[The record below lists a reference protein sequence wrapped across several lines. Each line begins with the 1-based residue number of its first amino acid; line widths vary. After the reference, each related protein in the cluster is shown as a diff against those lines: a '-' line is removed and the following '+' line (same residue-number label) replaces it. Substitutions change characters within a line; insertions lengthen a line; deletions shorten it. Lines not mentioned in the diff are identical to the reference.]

1 MTFDKKLTIA
11 VLVGTVPLMA
21 VTVLCTMMIID
32 ARRYGGGGDAIM
44 MTMLCS
50 AAYAFACLVL
60 IPAIGLVLDHTYR
73 LKLPLARRPRI
84 MTWFAAA
91 VLVLPVFVV
100 NMLYYS
106 LPT

>member
-1 MTFDKKLTIA
+1 MTFEKKLTIA
-11 VLVGTVPLMA
+11 VLIGTVPLMA
-21 VTVLCTMMIID
+21 VTVLCAMMIIA

-60 IPAIGLVLDHTYR
+60 IPTIGLVLDNRYR
-73 LKLPLARRPRI
+73 LKLPLARRAKI
-84 MTWFAAA
+84 LTGFAAA
-91 VLVLPVFVV
+91 ALVLPVAAV
-100 NMLYYS
+100 NMLYYA